1 MKRVISFT
9 IFILFSS
16 IMFYAGCKDT
26 ITAEQVDSVVIPS
39 SNVSYSKYIQPVLN
53 LKCATAGCHDD
64 ITIAG
69 GYSMTTWSNTTN
81 PQFVVRISDVKGDTL
96 TSRLVWAIT
105 GNPAVSPM
113 PPLYSGVK
121 PLTQNQIQ
129 GIITWVY
136 EGAKDN

>member
-26 ITAEQVDSVVIPS
+26 ITGDQLDNIVIPS

-53 LKCATAGCHDD
+53 LKCATSGCHDD
-64 ITIAG
+64 ITAAK
-69 GYSMTTWSNTTN
+69 GYSMTTWNNTTN
-81 PQFVVRISDVKGDTL
+81 PQFVVRGDTSAIL

-105 GNPAVSPM
+105 GNPAVSLM
-113 PPLYSGVK
+113 PPLDSGIK
-121 PLTQNQIQ
+121 PLTPNQVQ
-129 GIITWVY
+129 GIITWLR
-136 EGAKDN
+136 EGAKNN